1 MYMVVFSNGPNL
13 LFTFPGKMGNFH
25 FIPKEETK
33 TKSEVTVRLKVY
45 LPGVCFVLFGGR
57 WLFERVSYI
66 PGCLNFIMLLRITLN
81 S

>member
-1 MYMVVFSNGPNL
+1 MDQTFCSHFQVRWAT
-13 LFTFPGKMGNFH
+13 FTSFPRRKL
-25 FIPKEETK
+25 KQ
-33 TKSEVTVRLKVY
+33 SEVTVRLKVY